1 MNIPTEQVGSIP
13 RPVELILGMR
23 AHAAG
28 QLDDK
33 GLELLFHAA
42 LSDTIRRLELTGS
55 PVITDGEQTKPSFAT
70 YPIAG
75 LEHLSPDGVI
85 IPFADGH
92 IRQLPKITAGPFRY
106 RTYADEY
113 LNTAKKLTKLPV
125 KQAVISASALSLLYP
140 SEGIEGYTREQF
152 ISDLLDEAEADIRRC
167 LNSGAYNV
175 QIDFTEARLSL
186 KLDPDGGLLRS
197 FIDLNNQV
205 LTRFTE
211 GERLRIGV
219 HSCPGGDHD
228 STHSAD
234 VGYARL
240 LPLLFQLKAA
250 NFYLEYAGETDKRP
264 VLESIAEHIQPGQ
277 RVFLGVTD
285 VLSPRVERPEEIRDL
300 ILDALGVIPIEQ
312 LGTTDDCGFS
322 PFADDIST
330 SREIAFEKIKARID
344 GTKLAASTLSK
355 TSISV

>member
-28 QLDDK
+28 QLDEK
-33 GLELLFHAA
+33 GLQQLFHAA
-42 LSDTIRRLELTGS
+42 LSDTIRRLEATGS

-75 LEHLSPDGVI
+75 AGQLSPDGVI

-92 IRQLPKITAGPFRY
+92 TRQLPKITAGPFRY
-106 RTYADEY
+106 QTYADTY
-113 LNTAKKLTKLPV
+113 LSNARKLTVLPV

-140 SEGIEGYTREQF
+140 AEGIEGYSQEQF
-152 ISDLLDEAEADIRRC
+152 IRDLLDEAEADIRRC
-167 LNSGAYNV
+167 LRAGAYNV

-186 KLDPDGGLLRS
+186 KLDPGGGLLRS

-205 LTRFTE
+205 LSRFTE
-211 GERLRIGV
+211 DERQRIGV

-234 VGYARL
+234 VDYAQL
-240 LPLLFQLKAA
+240 LPLLFQLKAG
-250 NFYLEYAGETDKRP
+250 NFYLEYAGERDKRA
-264 VLESIAEHIQPGQ
+264 VLQSIAEHVQPGQ
-277 RVFLGVTD
+277 RVFLGVID
-285 VLSPRVERPEEIRDL
+285 VLSPGVETPEDIRDL
-300 ILDALGVIPIEQ
+300 ILDAAGTLPIEKM
-312 LGTTDDCGFS
+312 GTTDDCGFS

-330 SREIAFEKIKARID
+330 SREIAFEKIRARID
-344 GTKLAASTLSK
+344 GTRLAAAALSK
-355 TSISV
+355 TSVFV